1 MGMSIARKPYPSDVF
16 DEEWALVAPYLTL
29 LPEAAG
35 QREHSLREV
44 FNGLRYIV
52 KTGAPW
58 RWMPHDLPPLVG
70 LCGPRRFAGGSLAC
84 GLRWAAVYQ
93 QAQRWLAAGCFDA
106 LAEDLR
112 GVLRLAAGRKV
123 QPSAVIL
130 DSRTLRSSPESGE
143 RAGYDGA
150 KRKQGSKLHLAVD
163 TLGHLLA
170 LHVTPASAGDR
181 AEVGRMAEAVQAAT
195 GTSVKLAYVDQGYD
209 GEKSAEIARE
219 HGIELEVVKLPDAK
233 RGFVLLP
240 RRWVVEVVFTQ
251 MTKADV
257 LALRIG
263 GQHVTDLD
271 LGIGDDHPIDE
282 QQDELSA
289 LLEARRGQAML
300 HPCAESL

>member
-1 MGMSIARKPYPSDVF
+1 MSIARKPYPSDVS
-16 DEEWALVAPYLTL
+16 DDEWALVAPYLTL

-35 QREHSLREV
+35 QREHPLREV

-58 RWMPHDLPPLVG
+58 RWMPHDLPP
-70 LCGPRRFAGGSLAC
+70 
-84 GLRWAAVYQ
+84 WAAVYQ

-112 GVLRLAAGRKV
+112 GVLRLAAGRNA

-150 KRKQGSKLHLAVD
+150 KRKKGSKLHLAVD
-163 TLGHLLA
+163 TLGYLLA

-181 AEVGRMAEAVQAAT
+181 AEVGRMAEAAQEAT
-195 GTSVKLAYVDQGYD
+195 GISVELAYVDQGYD
-209 GEKSAEIARE
+209 GRKSAEAARE
-219 HGIELEVVKLPDAK
+219 HGIELEVVKLPEAK

-240 RRWVVEVVFTQ
+240 RRWVVERSFAWATRFRRLVKDYERYASTLADLHVVAFVCL
-251 MTKADV
+251 MLRKAAQ
-257 LALRIG
+257 LAAG
-263 GQHVTDLD
+263 
-271 LGIGDDHPIDE
+271 
-282 QQDELSA
+282 S
-289 LLEARRGQAML
+289 
-300 HPCAESL
+300 